1 MNDEQRRI
9 IIRRISSYDQGDGN
23 SQDRV
28 PVSPIN
34 RWVAIAIMIP
44 VLALMAVLGV
54 FFFTIFVAL
63 FSIIAVIFGVRI
75 WWLRRKFQRAMQRE
89 EETVQSRQSAQDAE
103 SSDSVIVEDAEI
115 IEETTIHRESR
126 KSNSSGKK
134 ITVSRFAINLF
145 TLNPNLHVSGL
156 S

>member
-9 IIRRISSYDQGDGN
+9 IIKRISGYEQAGPG

-34 RWVAIAIMIP
+34 RWVALAIMIP

-63 FSIIAVIFGVRI
+63 FSIMAVVVGVRI
-75 WWLRRKFQRAMQRE
+75 WWLRRKFKRVMQQE
-89 EETVQSRQSAQDAE
+89 NTEQSGQAAQSSE
-103 SSDSVIVEDAEI
+103 SIIVEDAEI
-115 IEETTIHRESR
+115 IEETTVKRES
-126 KSNSSGKK
+126 KK
-134 ITVSRFAINLF
+134 PRD
-145 TLNPNLHVSGL
+145 
-156 S
+156 

>member
-9 IIRRISSYDQGDGN
+9 IIKRISSYEDDGN

-63 FSIIAVIFGVRI
+63 FSIIAVVFGVRI
-75 WWLRRKFQRAMQRE
+75 WWLRRKFNRNMQHAE
-89 EETVQSRQSAQDAE
+89 SEPSGQSAQTE
-103 SSDSVIVEDAEI
+103 DSVIVEDAEI
-115 IEETTIHRESR
+115 IEETTVIRESKQSKNADKNR
-126 KSNSSGKK
+126 KK
-134 ITVSRFAINLF
+134 
-145 TLNPNLHVSGL
+145 
-156 S
+156 

>member
-9 IIRRISSYDQGDGN
+9 IIKRMSSYGQGDDN
-23 SQDRV
+23 SQDRA

-75 WWLRRKFQRAMQRE
+75 WWLRRKFQRPMQG
-89 EETVQSRQSAQDAE
+89 EETVQSRQSAQPADSPE
-103 SSDSVIVEDAEI
+103 SFVVEDAEI
-115 IEETTIHRESR
+115 IEETTVIQERK
-126 KSNSSGKK
+126 KSNSAGKN
-134 ITVSRFAINLF
+134 RQN
-145 TLNPNLHVSGL
+145 
-156 S
+156 

>member
-9 IIRRISSYDQGDGN
+9 IIKRISSYGQEGGN

-34 RWVAIAIMIP
+34 RWVAIAILIP

-63 FSIIAVIFGVRI
+63 FSIVAVIFGVRI
-75 WWLRRKFQRAMQRE
+75 WWLRRKFQRAMQQ
-89 EETVQSRQSAQDAE
+89 EETVQSRQSAQAADSA
-103 SSDSVIVEDAEI
+103 DSVIVEDAEI
-115 IEETTIHRESR
+115 IEETTVIRER
-126 KSNSSGKK
+126 KQSNSTGK
-134 ITVSRFAINLF
+134 F
-145 TLNPNLHVSGL
+145 
-156 S
+156 